1 MKSIRNEPEI
11 PSGRDI
17 DKLDPIAML
26 LANQR
31 SLALSQE
38 TEGKWSSL
46 DADLMHAT
54 KPSLAIIDSLRVV
67 LKAASESPD
76 SRGAIRQTMAAYERA
91 VSDIRKAHDDGS
103 RKALDLLTD
112 EPRRTAEK
120 LIQGRREEFD
130 KVTKTRRPESP

>member
-1 MKSIRNEPEI
+1 MKDTRNVPEI
-11 PSGRDI
+11 PSGNDI

-26 LANQR
+26 LANQKGL
-31 SLALSQE
+31 SLSQE
-38 TEGKWSSL
+38 TQGKL
-46 DADLMHAT
+46 ANMDAELMRAT
-54 KPSLAIIDSLRVV
+54 KPSLAIIDSLRFA

-103 RKALDLLTD
+103 RRALDLLTD
-112 EPRRTAEK
+112 DPRKAAEK

-130 KVTKTRRPESP
+130 KATKTRRPDSP

>member
-1 MKSIRNEPEI
+1 MKSTRDLPEI

-17 DKLDPIAML
+17 DKLDPIALL

-38 TEGKWSSL
+38 IELKLSSM
-46 DADLMHAT
+46 DADLMRAT
-54 KPSLAIIDSLRVV
+54 KPSLAIIDSLRLA

-76 SRGAIRQTMAAYERA
+76 SRGAVRQTMMAYERA
-91 VSDIRKAHDDGS
+91 VSNVRKQHDDES
-103 RKALDLLTD
+103 RKALDLLTGD
-112 EPRRTAEK
+112 PRKMAEK

-130 KVTKTRRPESP
+130 KVTRTRRPDSE